1 MSEAWTRGRNWGRS
15 LQLRGT
21 MSFLRQVGRLW
32 GSRGPPLQEGTSIPG
47 PGSLTPGV
55 YLDGVC
61 GGGECG
67 LWGSLRGRPT
77 TQIRAHREDRVGA
90 ALPLSAGARCPLD
103 LPTALRPAPLSLT
116 FLPANGEA
124 ACHPHP
130 TPRGRAGRRLA
141 GRARGWS

>member
-1 MSEAWTRGRNWGRS
+1 
-15 LQLRGT
+15 
-21 MSFLRQVGRLW
+21 MSFLGQVGRLW
-32 GSRGPPLQEGTSIPG
+32 GSEALLSKRAPPSQARAHSHLAFTWM
-47 PGSLTPGV
+47 V
-55 YLDGVC
+55 VVW
-61 GGGECG
+61 GGECG
-67 LWGSLRGRPT
+67 LWGSPRGRPT
-77 TQIRAHREDRVGA
+77 TQGGAHREDRVGA

-130 TPRGRAGRRLA
+130 TPRSRAGRRLA